1 MCEHR
6 GVPKIV
12 DHEAR
17 RGEIALA
24 VRRLVAREG
33 LPGATVR
40 AVAAESGWSMGA
52 VRYYFASQDE
62 LLTFAVESMIERV
75 PERVVR
81 LREQMPAGP
90 DRAVAYLEQLLP
102 LDRERRAECTVW
114 LAALARARH
123 DPAMDEIRHRAWV
136 GERHLLA
143 LTICEARGVAAD
155 FSRGEVPTELDA
167 AVDDLQLRVDGAT
180 LIWTNMPDQVGDR
193 DLSAIV
199 RGWVD
204 DLAG

>member
-1 MCEHR
+1 MCEHVL
-6 GVPKIV
+6 VPKIV

-62 LLTFAVESMIERV
+62 LLTFAVESMMERV
-75 PERVVR
+75 PERVMR
-81 LREQMPAGP
+81 IRERMPAGP
-90 DRAVAYLEQLLP
+90 ERAVAYLEQILP
-102 LDRERRAECTVW
+102 LDRDRRAECTVW

-136 GERHLLA
+136 GERYLLA
-143 LTICEARGVAAD
+143 LAICEARGVAAD
-155 FSRGEVPTELDA
+155 FSREDVPAHLDPD
-167 AVDDLQLRVDGAT
+167 VDDLQVRVEGAT

-193 DLSAIV
+193 DLPAMV
-199 RGWVD
+199 RTWVA
-204 DLAG
+204 DLAA